1 MITNFKIF
9 ERNGQKTHV
18 KFQENQEENELFN
31 KIVNLL
37 LYKKINIEDTIKYI
51 KDYLSK
57 GFDINK
63 SVING
68 NTLLLYSIAN
78 CNSKIVNYIIN
89 KEADVNL
96 SSDQKVTPL
105 HFASIFN
112 RVDIAKLLIKK
123 GANIYAQDDMN
134 ENFYDKAKSSEMKKW
149 IEDNYPEI
157 VDSKKYN
164 L

>member
-9 ERNGQKTHV
+9 ERNRQKTHV
-18 KFQENQEENELFN
+18 KFEENQEENELFN

-68 NTLLLYSIAN
+68 NTLLLYAIAN

-89 KEADVNL
+89 KGADVNL
-96 SSDQKVTPL
+96 SSYQKVTPL

-134 ENFYDKAKSSEMKKW
+134 ENFYDKANSEMKKW